1 MAGSKRGQNGGT
13 PAMSIVDDKQAEN
26 GHLAVHFEK
35 RTRVVHGLN
44 GVRTHIVEDERG
56 GEL

>member
-13 PAMSIVDDKQAEN
+13 PARSIVDDKQAEH
-26 GHLAVHFEK
+26 GHLAVQFEK
-35 RTRVVHGLN
+35 RTRGVHGLN